1 MSQQPPRVAV
11 VGTGTAGSM
20 ALWALARRG
29 VPAVG
34 FDTYAPGHDR
44 GAAGGESRI
53 FRTAYK
59 EGAAYVPLLQRAY
72 ELWLEL
78 ERTASV
84 PLLTL
89 SGGLT
94 LGASDDPDVRTV
106 IDCAEKFGLDHE
118 ILDPAEAAR
127 RYPEHRVREGEVA
140 VLDRAAGVLRP
151 EPAVLAAATT
161 AEQLGA
167 TVRRYSPVRAVTP
180 HTDHVVV
187 RTDSGE
193 ETFDHVVLAPGGWAT
208 AQDLLGYV
216 QLEAHQITTC
226 WFPAREPERYALS
239 RMPIVIRCGTPGFSC
254 FPAVDGVSI
263 KVSIHHAERPH
274 VPTPDDLPR
283 SAPDDVLHAA
293 RDTVRALMPGLHPD
307 PIRIGTYADC
317 FTPDHHG
324 LVGHLPGQPNMTV
337 LGGFSGHGFKLSP
350 AIGEVAAELVLDGG
364 TTREIAHLDPSRFC

>member
-1 MSQQPPRVAV
+1 MSQETPRIAV

-59 EGAAYVPLLQRAY
+59 EGPAYVPLLQRAH
-72 ELWLEL
+72 ELWREL
-78 ERTASV
+78 EGTTSV

-94 LGASDDPDVRTV
+94 IGAGDNPDVRTV
-106 IDCAEKFGLDHE
+106 IECAEKFDLDHE
-118 ILDPAEAAR
+118 VLDPKEAGR
-127 RYPEHRVREGEVA
+127 RYPEHPVREGEVA

-161 AEQLGA
+161 AERLGA
-167 TVRRYSPVRAVTP
+167 TVRRYTPVRTVTP
-180 HTDHVVV
+180 EADRVVV
-187 RTDSGE
+187 RTDDAE

-208 AQDLLGYV
+208 VSGLLGYV
-216 QLEAHQITTC
+216 PLEAHQITTC
-226 WFPAREPERYALS
+226 WFPAREPARYALS

-254 FPAVDGVSI
+254 FPAVDRVSV
-263 KVSIHHAERPH
+263 KVSVHHADRPH
-274 VPTPDDLPR
+274 VRTPDDLPR
-283 SAPDDVLHAA
+283 SAPDDVLHIA
-293 RDTVRALMPGLHPD
+293 RETVRELMPGLHPD

-324 LVGHLPGQPNMTV
+324 LVGPLPGHGNVTV

-350 AIGEVAAELVLDGG
+350 AIGEVAADLVLGG
-364 TTREIAHLDPSRFC
+364 ATTHQIAHLDPSRFR

>member
-1 MSQQPPRVAV
+1 MSEETPRIAV

-34 FDTYAPGHDR
+34 FDAYAPGHDR

-59 EGAAYVPLLQRAY
+59 EGPAYVPLLQRAH
-72 ELWLEL
+72 ELWREL

-94 LGASDDPDVRTV
+94 IGAADDPDVRTV
-106 IDCAEKFGLDHE
+106 IECAEKFDLDHE
-118 ILDPAEAAR
+118 VLGPDEAAR
-127 RYPEHRVREGEVA
+127 RYPEHPVRDGEVA
-140 VLDRAAGVLRP
+140 VLDQVAGVLRP

-161 AEQLGA
+161 AERLGA
-167 TVRRYSPVRAVTP
+167 TVRRYSPVHAVTP
-180 HTDHVVV
+180 RDDGVAV
-187 RTDSGE
+187 RTDDGE
-193 ETFDHVVLAPGGWAT
+193 DTFDHVVLAPGAWAPT
-208 AQDLLGYV
+208 HALLGYV
-216 QLEAHQITTC
+216 PLEAHQITTC
-226 WFPAREPERYALS
+226 WFPAREPERYALD
-239 RMPIVIRCGTPGFSC
+239 RMPIVIRCGAPGFSC

-263 KVSIHHAERPH
+263 KVSVHHGERPRIR
-274 VPTPDDLPR
+274 TPDYLPR
-283 SAPDDVLHAA
+283 SAGADILQAA
-293 RDTVRALMPGLHPD
+293 RDTVRELMPGLHPD

-324 LVGHLPGQPNMTV
+324 LVGPLPNHRNVTV

-350 AIGEVAAELVLDGG
+350 AIGEVAAQLVLDGAAAH
-364 TTREIAHLDPSRFC
+364 EVAHLDPSRFC